1 MANAGSI
8 CQTVHLLEQLL
19 HHRFKGKTKTMHH
32 VGRTVE
38 SAPTGKDGA
47 PHEDVLAID
56 LAYR

>member
-1 MANAGSI
+1 
-8 CQTVHLLEQLL
+8 
-19 HHRFKGKTKTMHH
+19 MHH